1 MWVFTVIHKE
11 NCILFTHGAPRSS
24 KELVETCLC
33 ISDRSGIWGEG
44 KTGVPREKPRG
55 ARERT
60 NNKLNSHMASPPG
73 FEPGP
78 RWWEASAL
86 TTVPPSTIIHS
97 KKESFIV
104 VPFVF
109 FLATPRKDSAGANPR
124 ARAGISSQQIDEKNW
139 QTGIRCH
146 FKADDLRT
154 GNECP
159 LSVSCTDY

>member
-1 MWVFTVIHKE
+1 MLKCVCAFQIEVEFEGRGKLEYPEKNLAEQGREPTTNSTHIWRRRQDSNLGDTVGGECSHHCATLNNNSFWKGKLY
-11 NCILFTHGAPRSS
+11 CGAI
-24 KELVETCLC
+24 CL
-33 ISDRSGIWGEG
+33 
-44 KTGVPREKPRG
+44 
-55 ARERT
+55 
-60 NNKLNSHMASPPG
+60 
-73 FEPGP
+73 
-78 RWWEASAL
+78 
-86 TTVPPSTIIHS
+86 
-97 KKESFIV
+97 
-104 VPFVF
+104 